1 MITSPR
7 KSTLENNPLPIVD
20 AETHPDVI
28 FLDVVM
34 DDSNVDEEEAKNEK
48 HLKAALKSSNV
59 EIPKPNFAIDEEALD
74 MYKRIR
80 NLKNS
85 LKRRP
90 SLPRSCNKL

>member
-7 KSTLENNPLPIVD
+7 KSTLETNALPIVD
-20 AETHPDVI
+20 AETHPDLIV
-28 FLDVVM
+28 LDVVM

-59 EIPKPNFAIDEEALD
+59 EIPKPNFAIDQEAWE
-74 MYKRIR
+74 MYKKVR

-85 LKRRP
+85 QKRRP